1 VFLSGRADSSG
12 FERLRQQADTGV
24 LLALPL
30 ARYDASRMWLNAPFP
45 TQFRDMR
52 YSIHHRGRTY
62 DHEEI
67 GQLTDA
73 DCGVFHREAHLDH
86 ALVRLATRAST
97 LRWIWHSVRNRGSN
111 WNGGSTPQ
119 GKRARPTKGAIARL
133 ASGMAVEGSRSCG
146 AMVPE
151 QHALRRGNRS
161 RTGKRSRTI
170 VAVRSTHHARG
181 TGTEHAVSLVGG
193 RSRESLRY
201 GLTAQFAHAP

>member
-1 VFLSGRADSSG
+1 MGRTSFPKQDDAIARLLSLGHRRSQRPADGELPDVFLSGRADSSG

-86 ALVRLATRAST
+86 ALVRLANTRLDAALDLAFGPEPRIELERRVDTTRQASA
-97 LRWIWHSVRNRGSN
+97 
-111 WNGGSTPQ
+111 PD
-119 GKRARPTKGAIARL
+119 
-133 ASGMAVEGSRSCG
+133 EGCNCAAG
-146 AMVPE
+146 
-151 QHALRRGNRS
+151 
-161 RTGKRSRTI
+161 
-170 VAVRSTHHARG
+170 
-181 TGTEHAVSLVGG
+181 
-193 RSRESLRY
+193 
-201 GLTAQFAHAP
+201 